1 MSRYD
6 TDYSKMGFS
15 TRAIKIGEGV
25 DPVTKA
31 LNTPIYETS
40 TYGYETAEQYDE
52 MLARGAQWEPDIY
65 IYSRTTNPTT
75 NALEKKVMSLEG
87 AEDALICS
95 CGMAAISNAL
105 LSNLDTGDHVI
116 CSDDT
121 FMCTSS
127 MFADIL
133 PAEVHEMGCS
143 YHDFVG
149 IVELYPVNTDPLVMW
164 ILEQREF
171 GCRLIKPVPSEI
183 I

>member
-31 LNTPIYETS
+31 LNTPIFETS

-105 LSNLDTGDHVI
+105 LSNLDAGDHVI

-127 MFADIL
+127 MFAGHRD
-133 PAEVHEMGCS
+133 
-143 YHDFVG
+143 
-149 IVELYPVNTDPLVMW
+149 
-164 ILEQREF
+164 
-171 GCRLIKPVPSEI
+171 
-183 I
+183 